1 MEHVLS
7 ELLDEKSKLHGGVQE
22 RALAEIIQSIAL
34 LGLSR
39 SNFFDIA
46 AFYGGT
52 ALRML
57 HGLDRFSED
66 LDFSL
71 LTPNPAFSLSEYFP
85 SIDAELKSFG
95 IQAELALKEKQIETA
110 TESAFIKT
118 TTKNQL
124 MTIGVPSVLLG
135 KIPRNSLTRVKIEID
150 TEPPDGA
157 ETIVGFIDE
166 PVPFAVRSYDLPS
179 LFAGKMHALL
189 ARSWG
194 NRVKGRDWYDMVFYI
209 RKGVPLSLRHLE
221 ARLRQTGHYS
231 ESSPLS
237 PGMLLE
243 RLAARINTIDFD
255 IARNDIARFVT
266 RPQDLAVWSPA
277 YFSALAARMTFTNGV

>member
-1 MEHVLS
+1 MDHVLS

-57 HGLDRFSED
+57 YGLDRFSED

-71 LTPNPAFSLSEYFP
+71 LTPNHAFSLSDYFTC
-85 SIDAELKSFG
+85 IDAELKSFG
-95 IQAELALKEKQIETA
+95 IQAEITQKEKKIETA

-118 TTKNQL
+118 TTKTQL

-135 KIPRNSLTRVKIEID
+135 KIPRNSLTKVKIEID
-150 TEPPDGA
+150 IDPPDGA

-194 NRVKGRDWYDMVFYI
+194 NRIKGRDWYDMVFYV
-209 RKGVPLSLRHLE
+209 RKGVPLSLKHLE

-231 ESSPLS
+231 ESSSLS
-237 PGMLLE
+237 PGILLE
-243 RLAARINTIDFD
+243 LLTARINTIDFD
-255 IARNDIARFVT
+255 IARSDIARFVT